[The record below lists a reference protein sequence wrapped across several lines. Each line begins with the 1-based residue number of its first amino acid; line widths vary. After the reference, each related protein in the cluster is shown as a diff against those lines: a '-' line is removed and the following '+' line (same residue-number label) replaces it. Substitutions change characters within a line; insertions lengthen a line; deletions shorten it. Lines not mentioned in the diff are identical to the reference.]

1 MEKPEGKR
9 PLGRCG
15 CRWDCDDDDNNG
27 NNNNN
32 NNTNAFVEKQEM
44 LL

>member
-15 CRWDCDDDDNNG
+15 CRWDGGDDDDDNG
-27 NNNNN
+27 NNN
-32 NNTNAFVEKQEM
+32 NNTNACVEKQEM